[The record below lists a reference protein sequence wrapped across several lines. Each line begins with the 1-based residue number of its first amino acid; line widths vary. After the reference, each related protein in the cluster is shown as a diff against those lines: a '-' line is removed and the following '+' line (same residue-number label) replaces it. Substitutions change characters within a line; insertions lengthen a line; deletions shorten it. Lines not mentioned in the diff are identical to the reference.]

1 MHKYKY
7 TQTYILV
14 FFAILASLL
23 MYPLELRY
31 WITYGFSLTEPF
43 IDNYHIIQNDFCLNI
58 ASQNLGFIKYFNY
71 FAKYIYETPLYFII
85 ASLLLK
91 ACELLII
98 YGIIKFFINDNKSAF
113 IYSIIFII
121 LGGMSMLPN
130 GLFGPIYFTK
140 AYISALI
147 SLLSIYTILRKKF
160 YLSGTLVF
168 LACYFHIIWGA
179 AAFIFITT
187 GFYLDRILAKDFK
200 SIIKFSFMSFITMIP
215 FAYQFIELSLSTNNL
230 IDLKLWYDSL
240 NNDDIFM
247 INTLIYESGAIF
259 IPLTTYFLF
268 RKYNEKKDIVHIYII
283 SGLIIIFSCLIIEL
297 FHDLGYFF
305 GKASE
310 LFLGIQIR
318 RGIWVTYLTLYI
330 ACIKLLWEHRDSYN
344 TTWTCALLTL
354 FYFIRP
360 NYHSFAI
367 IIIILYVIYIVDQRK
382 KWWHYILPINA
393 ILWIPTYY
401 IYVYY
406 YKDITFNINI
416 FILKNIIFI
425 LIFTS
430 IFTIP
435 WLKKLTNEQKIIIP
449 IIIFILITTLS
460 RAPTWFIDLHWLH
473 KRGWLS
479 TVKTAELQNHLDL
492 RSKRKSAL
500 YGNEDYEDI
509 SSKIL
514 SFVTRLNVNYEP
526 VFYPSALALDGY
538 VPSVHSRLWCAD
550 ISLYSRSAASLIFPH
565 LQKIYGLPKNYN
577 HLNINYLDNIYDSF
591 SAGHIKNLFDKGIM
605 GIFISKSIY
614 SELQLVKKI
623 GPYYIYKKKDIISL

>member
-1 MHKYKY
+1 
-7 TQTYILV
+7 
-14 FFAILASLL
+14 
-23 MYPLELRY
+23 
-31 WITYGFSLTEPF
+31 
-43 IDNYHIIQNDFCLNI
+43 
-58 ASQNLGFIKYFNY
+58 
-71 FAKYIYETPLYFII
+71 
-85 ASLLLK
+85 
-91 ACELLII
+91 
-98 YGIIKFFINDNKSAF
+98 
-113 IYSIIFII
+113 
-121 LGGMSMLPN
+121 
-130 GLFGPIYFTK
+130 
-140 AYISALI
+140 
-147 SLLSIYTILRKKF
+147 
-160 YLSGTLVF
+160 
-168 LACYFHIIWGA
+168 
-179 AAFIFITT
+179 
-187 GFYLDRILAKDFK
+187 
-200 SIIKFSFMSFITMIP
+200 
-215 FAYQFIELSLSTNNL
+215 
-230 IDLKLWYDSL
+230 
-240 NNDDIFM
+240 
-247 INTLIYESGAIF
+247 
-259 IPLTTYFLF
+259 
-268 RKYNEKKDIVHIYII
+268 
-283 SGLIIIFSCLIIEL
+283 
-297 FHDLGYFF
+297 
-305 GKASE
+305 
-310 LFLGIQIR
+310 
-318 RGIWVTYLTLYI
+318 
-330 ACIKLLWEHRDSYN
+330 
-344 TTWTCALLTL
+344 
-354 FYFIRP
+354 
-360 NYHSFAI
+360 
-367 IIIILYVIYIVDQRK
+367 
-382 KWWHYILPINA
+382 LPINA

-577 HLNINYLDNIYDSF
+577 HLNIKNINYLDNIYDSF